1 MVHSQVPPN
10 LHLASLN
17 PHMDIEDVKFSFPT
31 EAVVELSRETLRT
44 FGLSSF
50 GFGGT
55 NTHVTGLAPA
65 GEKQQEPT
73 EDKIV
78 FNRQRFGW
86 SQTKHPLSVAPRKGG
101 EPGLQVFSAPI
112 RGK

>member
-1 MVHSQVPPN
+1 MSHLEGAAGIAGLLKALSAMVHSQVPPN

-31 EAVVELSRETLRT
+31 EAVVELSRQTLRT

-55 NTHVTGLAPA
+55 LAC
-65 GEKQQEPT
+65 T
-73 EDKIV
+73 WLDDICV
-78 FNRQRFGW
+78 CIFIYVYMW
-86 SQTKHPLSVAPRKGG
+86 M
-101 EPGLQVFSAPI
+101 
-112 RGK
+112 